1 MKNKFISVAVLG
13 LVFLGCT
20 KTLTIGDN
28 RGQVMQGEPIR
39 TYEEAIVFETQPDYE
54 IRTTRNEVPYVEEPM
69 PIKQT
74 QAFNISPLEVYDK
87 MQESNILILDVRM
100 AHEIP
105 QDGKIANSVMIPI
118 QVLAQNLNRLDK
130 SKTIIVYCHVGNR
143 SVEATKLLRSN
154 GFDAINM
161 KGGIDAW
168 KKQHLSIR
176 WK

>member
-1 MKNKFISVAVLG
+1 MKNQLVQISLLG

-20 KTLTIGDN
+20 KTINIVED
-28 RGQVMQGEPIR
+28 RGYVMQDEPVPV
-39 TYEEAIVFETQPDYE
+39 YETQPSYE
-54 IRTTRNEVPYVEEPM
+54 SMVIMSSLPEIEEPM

-100 AHEIP
+100 VHEIP
-105 QDGKIANSVMIPI
+105 QDGKIANSVMIPL

-161 KGGIDAW
+161 KGGIEAW
-168 KKQHLSIR
+168 KKQHLSVR